1 MWYGLSWG
9 SCPPLY
15 PVAVSRQRALCYT
28 DVKVPSDQT
37 PTEGFLDT
45 VTVARAIVD
54 ALEDKKAENILL
66 LDLAP
71 TGMTGQKAEQ
81 GEYIITDYFVI
92 ATGNSDRQI
101 RALAENVREAIKILY
116 DKSPAAVDG
125 EASSGWVLM
134 DYGDIIVHIMSA
146 EMRSYYDLE
155 GLYRKANTLLRIQ

>member
-1 MWYGLSWG
+1 
-9 SCPPLY
+9 
-15 PVAVSRQRALCYT
+15 
-28 DVKVPSDQT
+28 
-37 PTEGFLDT
+37 
-45 VTVARAIVD
+45 
-54 ALEDKKAENILL
+54 
-66 LDLAP
+66 
-71 TGMTGQKAEQ
+71 MTGQKAEQ

-101 RALAENVREAIKILY
+101 RALADNVREAIKILY